1 MGATLRSKIWTLVA
15 VLVLGGLIHACSNQ
29 SSSSGPSFPAGQ
41 TGTAD
46 TTSQLILRVVAH
58 RAQADVGDRIGLTVL
73 VTNSNGRALEGRHVQ
88 MGITNGQVGRLD
100 QVDGFTDAD
109 GKFVTFLFCN
119 ESGAPVV
126 AAFVEGATSSVTVTC
141 GTPTASGTTAGTPTG
156 GTTGSGTT
164 ATP

>member
-1 MGATLRSKIWTLVA
+1 MGATLRSKIWLFA
-15 VLVLGGLIHACSNQ
+15 SLLVLGGFVQACTNQ
-29 SSSSGPSFPAGQ
+29 SSSNGPSFPAGQ

-46 TTSQLILRVVAH
+46 TTSQLIIRVVAH

-88 MGITNGQVGRLD
+88 LGITNGQVGRLD

-119 ESGAPVV
+119 DAGAPVV
-126 AAFVEGATSSVTVTC
+126 AAFVEGATSSVSVTC
-141 GTPTASGTTAGTPTG
+141 GAPAGSGTGTGTGSTTASGTGTRP
-156 GTTGSGTT
+156 
-164 ATP
+164 